1 MTPRRATPSPTN
13 KPAAKRTTK
22 PVARTATTR
31 AKAPDARAG
40 DLQTLSEQAAD
51 DILRRIA
58 TLELAPGTT
67 FTERDLAARL
77 GLGKVPVR
85 EALLR
90 IASTG
95 LVTSRTGSGYEV
107 APLTLYTT
115 RMVFQAWRLVEPA
128 ALELAV
134 RRNSPVLKTLR
145 EQLAHGQADDPALE
159 EIRTHLGMVVL
170 AANPYIMRSFPHVD
184 LARCLALT
192 RTLGHDAGCA
202 PGAHDRLLDAL
213 EDGDPRIADLS
224 REVIDEVEQRV
235 VDALT
240 SATALQAVNL
250 SHG

>member
-1 MTPRRATPSPTN
+1 MTPRRATPSPTK

-22 PVARTATTR
+22 PVARAATRR
-31 AKAPDARAG
+31 AAAPAARTG

-67 FTERDLAARL
+67 FTERELAERL

-107 APLTLYTT
+107 APLTLNTT
-115 RMVFQAWRLVEPA
+115 RMLFQAWRLVEPA

-134 RRNSPVLKTLR
+134 QRNTASVTTLR
-145 EQLAHGQADDPALE
+145 EQLTHDQADDPALE
-159 EIRTHLGMVVL
+159 EMRTHLGMVVL
-170 AANPYIMRSFPHVD
+170 SGNSYVMRAFPHVD
-184 LARCLALT
+184 LARCFALA
-192 RTLGHDAGCA
+192 RNLGHDAGCA
-202 PGAHDRLLDAL
+202 PGAHDRLLEAL
-213 EDGDPRIADLS
+213 ETRDPGIGDLS
-224 REVIDEVEQRV
+224 REVIDEVEERV

-250 SHG
+250 SHV